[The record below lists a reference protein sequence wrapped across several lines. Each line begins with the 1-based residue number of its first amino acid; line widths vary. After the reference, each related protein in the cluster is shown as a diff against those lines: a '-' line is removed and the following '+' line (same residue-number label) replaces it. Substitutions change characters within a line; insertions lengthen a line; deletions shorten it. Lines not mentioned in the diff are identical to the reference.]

1 MNIKQPKEA
10 FIMTSRGQLIKKLNQ
25 ELQNQ
30 GINYETF
37 VKWDQGKSYQGYL
50 LGLIYSEYD
59 YLCKVKNHAKNQ
71 SFAYPYSHSKIIGS
85 INLQLLTELT
95 SDLLNKSIN
104 PVYYLSSIFNHLNYQ
119 CDQGYKYK
127 SPKIKNLIGDH
138 KWFDQQVKYDQQYF
152 TVGNT
157 RKHQSILYRL
167 NPVINLINDYFE
179 RVLKSPDIIQ
189 SYHDQ
194 YQAINL
200 DNYQEMVTKNYFPH
214 PYENLSKDIISAVES
229 FNKNKGNYTNE
240 ELKRHC
246 ECLIRLYEGVI
257 PASSSNIIINP
268 EDLQSLATLM
278 PNLTECLAGKLDP
291 NITRALIKTNWG
303 IAYKTS
309 EITNVVST
317 PEEIIKLY
325 WYTFTGYKQL
335 LDLRTSFLQA
345 IQLNVD

>member
-1 MNIKQPKEA
+1 
-10 FIMTSRGQLIKKLNQ
+10 MTSRGSLIKELNQ

-30 GINYETF
+30 GINYSTF
-37 VKWDQGKSYQGYL
+37 QKWDEGKSYRGYL
-50 LGLIYSEYD
+50 LGVVYAEYD
-59 YLCKVKNHAKNQ
+59 YLCKVKNHTKNP
-71 SFAYPYSHSKIIGS
+71 SFTYPYSRNKIIGS
-85 INLQLLTELT
+85 INLQLLTELA

-127 SPKIKNLIGDH
+127 SPKIKNLNGDH
-138 KWFDQQVKYDQQYF
+138 KWFNQQVKYDSQYF

-157 RKHQSILYRL
+157 RQHQSILYRL

-189 SYHDQ
+189 SYYDQ

-214 PYENLSKDIISAVES
+214 PYEDLSKGIISAIEG

-246 ECLIRLYEGVI
+246 ERLTRLYEGVI

-278 PNLTECLAGKLDP
+278 PNLAECLVGNLDP
-291 NITRALIKTNWG
+291 DITRALIKTNWG

-345 IQLNVD
+345 IQLNID